1 MHFFFLFHSS
11 IDRHTS
17 FLILAIANNATVN
30 MGVQISPW
38 VFSFSSD
45 KYLEVELLDHV
56 GVLVPSFNFLRN
68 FCTVFHSGC
77 TNLHSH
83 QQYRRVP
90 FSPHPLQHLL
100 FTFFV
105 LMMAI
110 LTGLK
115 WYLIIVLIF
124 FSLIISDVEQ
134 LFMCLLAICMSSL
147 EKCLFRSSVH
157 FSKGCLVFCCWVVW
171 AVCVFWKWSPHQM
184 WRLSLEN

>member
-1 MHFFFLFHSS
+1 MWPHRQQPTRLLHPWDFSGESTGVGCHHQTIGNS
-11 IDRHTS
+11 IFS
-17 FLILAIANNATVN
+17 FLMT
-30 MGVQISPW
+30 
-38 VFSFSSD
+38 F
-45 KYLEVELLDHV
+45 H
-56 GVLVPSFNFLRN
+56 
-68 FCTVFHSGC
+68 TVFHSGC
-77 TNLHSH
+77 PNVYSH
-83 QQYRRVP
+83 QQSRRVP